1 MISRKRRVKRRFFSV
16 KLYSCFAITV
26 YLTHVPGTLLIMKN
40 GIPQLPPEPHMC
52 RSYEKT
58 TRSPLALYSEYQRMD
73 VELRA
78 PLAMTYSHWHGQV
91 EVNVPFDG
99 DVEYLFNDEVVQI
112 KQGHITLFWACT
124 PHQLT
129 SPGHCKQM
137 AIFNLPMH
145 LFLTWP
151 LDRELINH
159 VTHGMVIESIA
170 AQQLS
175 IFEVQR
181 WQHELTSD
189 NEQVRQLAIDEI
201 ALMLKRFSLSGWQ
214 PALIHKT
221 SRTQKDSL
229 SRHAQFYVS
238 QMLEFIAS
246 HCDKILT
253 VNAIAEHVK
262 LNPNYA
268 MGIFQ
273 RVMQLTMKQYITSMR
288 INHVRALLSD
298 TDKTILDV
306 AMIAGFRSSSRFYST
321 FNKYVGMPPQ
331 QYRKLSQQRRQNLS
345 YQEG

>member
-1 MISRKRRVKRRFFSV
+1 
-16 KLYSCFAITV
+16 
-26 YLTHVPGTLLIMKN
+26 MKN
-40 GIPQLPPEPHMC
+40 SIPRLPHDPHMC
-52 RSYEKT
+52 RSYEKK

-73 VELRA
+73 IELRA

-99 DVEYLFNDEVVQI
+99 DVEYLINDEVVKV
-112 KQGHITLFWACT
+112 KQGYITLFWACT

-129 SPGHCKQM
+129 NPGHCKQM

-145 LFLTWP
+145 LFLSWP

-159 VTHGMVIESIA
+159 VTHGMVIKSLA

-175 IFEVQR
+175 VFEVQR
-181 WQHELTSD
+181 WQHELNSV

-214 PALIHKT
+214 PVLGNKT
-221 SRTQKDSL
+221 SRTQKNSL
-229 SRHAQFYVS
+229 SRHSQFYVS
-238 QMLEFIAS
+238 QMLEFIAA
-246 HCDKILT
+246 HCDKVLT
-253 VNAIAEHVK
+253 VNAIAEYVK

-273 RVMQLTMKQYITSMR
+273 RVMQLTMKQYITAMR

-298 TDKTILDV
+298 TDKTILDI
-306 AMIAGFRSSSRFYST
+306 AIIAGFRSSSRFYST
-321 FNKYVGMPPQ
+321 FNKYVACHH
-331 QYRKLSQQRRQNLS
+331 SSIVN
-345 YQEG
+345 